1 MFADKALTGKAQ
13 KYRSI
18 CQLVNLLSSFAILGL
33 IIYERGKTKKK
44 HEQIKAQI
52 IKQFEEEQKALKEQQ
67 EKRNTQIAQN

>member
-1 MFADKALTGKAQ
+1 MNADKALMGKAQ

-18 CQLVNLLSSFAILGL
+18 CQLVNLLSSFAILGF

-52 IKQFEEEQKALKEQQ
+52 KQQTEQEQKNKTEL
-67 EKRNTQIAQN
+67 QNIQAA